1 MSVATINLVII
12 FIAVAVAFGA
22 AWHDYE

>member
-1 MSVATINLVII
+1 VSVATINLVIV

-22 AWHDYE
+22 AWHDDE